1 MTILIQVVNDNPPTL
16 FVGGEGV
23 PEYTAVFSEG
33 QDYLG
38 GPVLVPVAL
47 PRVFD
52 PDSGDNSLV
61 SAVVEITEGM
71 LVCTL
76 YAVAYSAIISDLI
89 VSTKNHYF
97 VLPILL
103 VPLHLSVSCNVVLHV
118 TLYL

>member
-23 PEYTAVFSEG
+23 SEYTAVFSEG

-47 PRVFD
+47 PQIFD

-61 SAVVEITEGM
+61 SAVVEITEGT

-76 YAVAYSAIISDLI
+76 YAVACNALMI
-89 VSTKNHYF
+89 K
-97 VLPILL
+97 IL
-103 VPLHLSVSCNVVLHV
+103 
-118 TLYL
+118 